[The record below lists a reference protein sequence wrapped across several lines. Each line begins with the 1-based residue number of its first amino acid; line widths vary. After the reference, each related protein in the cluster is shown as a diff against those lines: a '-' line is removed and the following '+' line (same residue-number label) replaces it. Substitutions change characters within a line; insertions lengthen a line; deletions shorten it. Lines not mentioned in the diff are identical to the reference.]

1 MSVEYNLS
9 QNQHQSQTQRQV
21 QRMSQRQI
29 QAVNY
34 LSMSAKDLREEIL
47 KAVSENPAIELVND
61 PISSPY
67 DNDFAQ
73 PVQSQSARKGSASD
87 SDAYLK
93 ALENNED
100 RPQTLQEHLIEQLNL
115 TRLSPDEHDLC
126 RSLIYNLDKNGCYGS
141 MLNPEA
147 FLDKARPTQTKQMLK
162 KCMDIIQRM
171 DPIGTCCRTIEES
184 LFVQAQI
191 LGDASPLTLF
201 ILDGHLD
208 LLNPPQPD
216 KVLRNLQRFKAS
228 WHEKA
233 FAKRLAIDDIDLT
246 EEEAEDSINYITRRL
261 NPRPAVEY
269 VSDTS
274 GISRNQPDIV
284 LTVTKEKG
292 SLVTDDFS
300 HGKVCCDR
308 DHYFQIKYASG
319 DLPEIRL
326 SPDYS
331 FDKAFIEKAK
341 IFVSLLQF
349 RESTLVSQGCMLVKF
364 QNDFF
369 RDGPDHIKPLTR
381 KQVAQALNIHE
392 STVSRMSAKKNS
404 KYIQTEFG
412 LFPVSYFYSS
422 GVGGSE
428 GDDDQKVSA
437 TTVKRMMEK
446 LLADDEVKKLSDSK
460 LAELLLQKGIKI
472 SRRTV
477 AKYRS
482 QLGIDNSYNR

>member
-1 MSVEYNLS
+1 MSTDYKLA
-9 QNQHQSQTQRQV
+9 QNQQQTQRQM
-21 QRMSQRQI
+21 QKMSQRQI

-47 KAVSENPAIELVND
+47 KAVSENPALELVKD
-61 PISSPY
+61 PVSSY
-67 DNDFAQ
+67 DNDLAQ
-73 PVQSQSARKGSASD
+73 PVQNTRNGTSSD
-87 SDAYLK
+87 SDAYMK
-93 ALENNED
+93 ALENSAD
-100 RPQTLQEHLIEQLNL
+100 RTETLQEHLMNQVNL
-115 TRLSPDEHDLC
+115 TRLSSDEHDLC

-141 MLNPEA
+141 MLNPEV
-147 FLDKARPTQTKQMLK
+147 FLDKTRPTQTKQMLK

-216 KVLRNLQRFKAS
+216 KVLRNLQKYKAS

-233 FAKRLAIDDIDLT
+233 FAKRIVLDDIDLT
-246 EEEAEDSINYITRRL
+246 EEEAEESINYITRRL
-261 NPRPAVEY
+261 NPRPAGEY

-284 LTVTKEKG
+284 LTVTKEAG
-292 SLVTDDFS
+292 QLVTDDFA
-300 HGKVCCDR
+300 HGKICCDR
-308 DHYFQIKYASG
+308 DHYFQVKYASG

-326 SPDYS
+326 STDYN
-331 FDKAFIEKAK
+331 FDKASIKKAK
-341 IFVSLLQF
+341 IFVSLLQY
-349 RESTLVSQGCMLVKF
+349 RESTLVSQGCMIVKY

-369 RDGPDHIKPLTR
+369 RNGPENIRPLTR
-381 KQVAQALNIHE
+381 KQVAEALNIHE
-392 STVSRMSAKKNS
+392 STVSRMSSKKNS

-422 GVGGSE
+422 SVHGS
-428 GDDDQKVSA
+428 DDEKISA
-437 TTVKRMMEK
+437 TTVKNVMEK
-446 LLADDEVKKLSDSK
+446 LLANEEIKKLSDSK
-460 LAELLLQKGIKI
+460 LTELLLQKGIKI

>member
-1 MSVEYNLS
+1 MSVDYKLA
-9 QNQHQSQTQRQV
+9 QNQQQTQRQV

-29 QAVNY
+29 QTVNY

-61 PISSPY
+61 PISSSY

-73 PVQSQSARKGSASD
+73 SVQSQSVRNGTSSD

-100 RPQTLQEHLIEQLNL
+100 RPKTLQEHLIEQLNL
-115 TRLSPDEHDLC
+115 TRLSSEEYDLC
-126 RSLIYNLDKNGCYGS
+126 KSLIYNLDKNGCYGS
-141 MLNPEA
+141 MQAPESL
-147 FLDKARPTQTKQMLK
+147 LDKARPTQTIRMLK

-216 KVLRNLQRFKAS
+216 KVLRNLQRFKQS

-233 FAKRLAIDDIDLT
+233 FAKHLPIDDIDLT
-246 EEEAEDSINYITRRL
+246 EDDAEEAINYITRRL
-261 NPRPAVEY
+261 NPRPAGEY

-292 SLVTDDFS
+292 NLVTDDFA

-308 DHYFQIKYASG
+308 DHYFQVKYASG
-319 DLPEIRL
+319 DLPEIRI
-326 SPDYS
+326 SPDYN
-331 FDKAFIEKAK
+331 FDKASIEKAK
-341 IFVSLLQF
+341 VFVSLLQF

-369 RDGPDHIKPLTR
+369 REGPDKLKPLTR

-422 GVGGSE
+422 GVDGA
-428 GDDDQKVSA
+428 DCKVSA

-446 LLADDEVKKLSDSK
+446 LLTDDEVKKLSDSK
-460 LAELLLQKGIKI
+460 LAELLLTQGIKI

>member
-9 QNQHQSQTQRQV
+9 QNQHQTQNQRQL

-29 QAVNY
+29 QAVTY

-61 PISSPY
+61 PVDFSQPEQTARMGSS
-67 DNDFAQ
+67 
-73 PVQSQSARKGSASD
+73 SD
-87 SDAYLK
+87 SDAYMR

-100 RPQTLQEHLIEQLNL
+100 RPKTLQEHLIEQLNL
-115 TRLSPDEHDLC
+115 TRLSPDEYDLC
-126 RSLIYNLDKNGCYGS
+126 HSLIYNLDNNGCYGS
-141 MLNPEA
+141 MQDPESL
-147 FLDKARPTQTKQMLK
+147 LDKTRPTQTKQMLK
-162 KCMDIIQRM
+162 KCLDLIQRM
-171 DPIGTCCRTIEES
+171 DPIGTCCKTIEES

-216 KVLRNLQRFKAS
+216 KVLRNLQKYKAS

-233 FAKRLAIDDIDLT
+233 FAKRIVLDDIDLT
-246 EEEAEDSINYITRRL
+246 EDEAEESINYITRRL
-261 NPRPAVEY
+261 NPRPAGEY
-269 VSDTS
+269 ISDTS

-284 LTVTKEKG
+284 LTVTKEAG
-292 SLVTDDFS
+292 RLAADDFS

-308 DHYFQIKYASG
+308 DHYFQVKYASG

-326 SPDYS
+326 APDYH
-331 FDKAFIEKAK
+331 FDKASIEKAK
-341 IFVSLLQF
+341 VFVSLLQF
-349 RESTLVSQGCMLVKF
+349 RESTLVSQGCMIVKF

-422 GVGGSE
+422 GVVGPDS
-428 GDDDQKVSA
+428 DQKVSA
-437 TTVKRMMEK
+437 TSVKRMMEK

-460 LAELLLQKGIKI
+460 LAELLAQKGIKI

>member
-1 MSVEYNLS
+1 MSVDYKLA
-9 QNQHQSQTQRQV
+9 QNQQQTQRQV

-61 PISSPY
+61 PISSSY

-73 PVQSQSARKGSASD
+73 SAQSQSVRNGTSSD

-100 RPQTLQEHLIEQLNL
+100 RPKTLQEHLIEQLNL
-115 TRLSPDEHDLC
+115 TRLSSEEYDLC
-126 RSLIYNLDKNGCYGS
+126 KSLIYNLDKNGCYGS
-141 MLNPEA
+141 MQAPESL
-147 FLDKARPTQTKQMLK
+147 LDKARPTQTIRMLK

-208 LLNPPQPD
+208 LLNPPQAD
-216 KVLRNLQRFKAS
+216 KVLRNLQRFKQS

-233 FAKRLAIDDIDLT
+233 FAKHLPIDDIDLT
-246 EEEAEDSINYITRRL
+246 EDDAEEAINYITRRL
-261 NPRPAVEY
+261 NPRPAGEY

-292 SLVTDDFS
+292 NLVTDDFA
-300 HGKVCCDR
+300 HGKICCDR
-308 DHYFQIKYASG
+308 DHYFQVKYASG
-319 DLPEIRL
+319 DLPEIRI
-326 SPDYS
+326 SPDYN
-331 FDKAFIEKAK
+331 FDKASIEKAK
-341 IFVSLLQF
+341 VFVSLLQF

-369 RDGPDHIKPLTR
+369 REGPDKLKPLTR

-422 GVGGSE
+422 GVDGA
-428 GDDDQKVSA
+428 DCKVSA

-460 LAELLLQKGIKI
+460 LAELLLTQGIKI

>member
-1 MSVEYNLS
+1 M
-9 QNQHQSQTQRQV
+9 
-21 QRMSQRQI
+21 
-29 QAVNY
+29 
-34 LSMSAKDLREEIL
+34 EE
-47 KAVSENPAIELVND
+47 
-61 PISSPY
+61 
-67 DNDFAQ
+67 
-73 PVQSQSARKGSASD
+73 
-87 SDAYLK
+87 
-93 ALENNED
+93 
-100 RPQTLQEHLIEQLNL
+100 T
-115 TRLSPDEHDLC
+115 
-126 RSLIYNLDKNGCYGS
+126 
-141 MLNPEA
+141 
-147 FLDKARPTQTKQMLK
+147 
-162 KCMDIIQRM
+162 
-171 DPIGTCCRTIEES
+171 

-216 KVLRNLQRFKAS
+216 KVLRNLQKFKAS

-233 FAKRLAIDDIDLT
+233 FAKRIALDDIDLT
-246 EEEAEDSINYITRRL
+246 EDEAEESINYITRRL
-261 NPRPAVEY
+261 NPRPAGEY
-269 VSDTS
+269 ISDTS

-284 LTVTKEKG
+284 LTVTKEAG
-292 SLVTDDFS
+292 NLVTDDFS

-308 DHYFQIKYASG
+308 DHYFQVKYASG

-326 SPDYS
+326 APDYH
-331 FDKAFIEKAK
+331 FDKASIEKAK
-341 IFVSLLQF
+341 VFVSLLQF
-349 RESTLVSQGCMLVKF
+349 RESTLVSQGCMIVKF

-422 GVGGSE
+422 GVVGPDS
-428 GDDDQKVSA
+428 DQKVSA
-437 TTVKRMMEK
+437 TSIKRMMEK

-460 LAELLLQKGIKI
+460 LAELLAQKGIKI

>member
-1 MSVEYNLS
+1 MSADYKLA
-9 QNQHQSQTQRQV
+9 QNQQQTQRQV

-61 PISSPY
+61 PV
-67 DNDFAQ
+67 DFAQ
-73 PVQSQSARKGSASD
+73 SVQSQSVRKGSVSD
-87 SDAYLK
+87 SDAYMK

-100 RPQTLQEHLIEQLNL
+100 RPKTLQEHLIEQLNL

-233 FAKRLAIDDIDLT
+233 FAKHLPIDDIDLT
-246 EEEAEDSINYITRRL
+246 EDEAEDSINYITRRL
-261 NPRPAVEY
+261 NPRPAGEY

-284 LTVTKEKG
+284 LTITKEKG

-300 HGKVCCDR
+300 HGKICCDR
-308 DHYFQIKYASG
+308 DHYFQVKYASG

-331 FDKAFIEKAK
+331 FDKASIEKAK
-341 IFVSLLQF
+341 VFVSLLQF

-428 GDDDQKVSA
+428 GDGDQKVSA

-446 LLADDEVKKLSDSK
+446 LLADNEVKKLSDSK

>member
-1 MSVEYNLS
+1 MKKVTTIICCLALAACGWFFGNMNKSPGVQTIVAAPTFSYDLLLS
-9 QNQHQSQTQRQV
+9 QMEQRSKQT
-21 QRMSQRQI
+21 
-29 QAVNY
+29 
-34 LSMSAKDLREEIL
+34 
-47 KAVSENPAIELVND
+47 VSSVTDTIF
-61 PISSPY
+61 I
-67 DNDFAQ
+67 
-73 PVQSQSARKGSASD
+73 
-87 SDAYLK
+87 
-93 ALENNED
+93 
-100 RPQTLQEHLIEQLNL
+100 
-115 TRLSPDEHDLC
+115 HD
-126 RSLIYNLDKNGCYGS
+126 
-141 MLNPEA
+141 
-147 FLDKARPTQTKQMLK
+147 T
-162 KCMDIIQRM
+162 
-171 DPIGTCCRTIEES
+171 
-184 LFVQAQI
+184 V
-191 LGDASPLTLF
+191 
-201 ILDGHLD
+201 
-208 LLNPPQPD
+208 
-216 KVLRNLQRFKAS
+216 
-228 WHEKA
+228 
-233 FAKRLAIDDIDLT
+233 
-246 EEEAEDSINYITRRL
+246 
-261 NPRPAVEY
+261 
-269 VSDTS
+269 
-274 GISRNQPDIV
+274 
-284 LTVTKEKG
+284 TVTKEKG

-308 DHYFQIKYASG
+308 DHYFQVKYASG

-331 FDKAFIEKAK
+331 FDKASIEKAK
-341 IFVSLLQF
+341 DFVSLLQF

-428 GDDDQKVSA
+428 GDGNQKVSA

>member
-1 MSVEYNLS
+1 MSADYKLA
-9 QNQHQSQTQRQV
+9 QNQQQTQRQV

-61 PISSPY
+61 PISSSY

-73 PVQSQSARKGSASD
+73 SAQSQSVRNGTSSD

-100 RPQTLQEHLIEQLNL
+100 RPKTLQEHLIEQLNL
-115 TRLSPDEHDLC
+115 TRLSSEEYDLC
-126 RSLIYNLDKNGCYGS
+126 KSLIYNLDKNGCYGS
-141 MLNPEA
+141 MQAPESL
-147 FLDKARPTQTKQMLK
+147 LDKARPTQTIRMLK

-208 LLNPPQPD
+208 LLNPPQAD
-216 KVLRNLQRFKAS
+216 KVLRNLQRFKQS

-233 FAKRLAIDDIDLT
+233 FAKHLPIDDIDLT
-246 EEEAEDSINYITRRL
+246 EDDAEEAINYITRRL
-261 NPRPAVEY
+261 NPRPAGEY

-292 SLVTDDFS
+292 NLVTDDFA
-300 HGKVCCDR
+300 HGKICCDR
-308 DHYFQIKYASG
+308 DHYFQVKYASG
-319 DLPEIRL
+319 DLPEIRI
-326 SPDYS
+326 SPDYN
-331 FDKAFIEKAK
+331 FDKASIEKAK
-341 IFVSLLQF
+341 VFVSLLQF

-369 RDGPDHIKPLTR
+369 REGPDKLKPLTR

-422 GVGGSE
+422 GVDGA
-428 GDDDQKVSA
+428 DCKVSA

-460 LAELLLQKGIKI
+460 LAELLLAQGIKI

>member
-1 MSVEYNLS
+1 M
-9 QNQHQSQTQRQV
+9 T
-21 QRMSQRQI
+21 
-29 QAVNY
+29 Y

-61 PISSPY
+61 PIAASF
-67 DNDFAQ
+67 DNSDYSDY
-73 PVQSQSARKGSASD
+73 SQANRNVKKGTSED
-87 SDAYLK
+87 SDAFMR

-100 RPQTLQEHLIEQLNL
+100 RAETLQEHLMQQLNL
-115 TRLSPDEHDLC
+115 TRLSSDEYDLC
-126 RSLIYNLDKNGCYGS
+126 KSLIYNLDNNGCYGS
-141 MLNPEA
+141 MQDPESL
-147 FLDKARPTQTKQMLK
+147 LDKTRPTQTKQMLK
-162 KCMDIIQRM
+162 KCMDLIQRM
-171 DPIGTCCRTIEES
+171 DPIGTCCKTIEES

-208 LLNPPQPD
+208 LLNPPQSD
-216 KVLRNLQRFKAS
+216 KVLRNLQKFKAS
-228 WHEKA
+228 WHEKT
-233 FAKRLAIDDIDLT
+233 FAKRIVLDNIDLT
-246 EEEAEDSINYITRRL
+246 EDEAEESINYITRRL
-261 NPRPAVEY
+261 NPRPAGEY
-269 VSDTS
+269 ISDTS

-284 LTVTKEKG
+284 LTVTKEAG
-292 SLVTDDFS
+292 NLVTDDFS

-308 DHYFQIKYASG
+308 DHYFQVKYASG
-319 DLPEIRL
+319 DLPEIRV
-326 SPDYS
+326 SPDYR
-331 FDKAFIEKAK
+331 FDKASIEKAK
-341 IFVSLLQF
+341 VFVSLLQF
-349 RESTLVSQGCMLVKF
+349 RESTLVSQGCMIVKY
-364 QNDFF
+364 QSDFF

-422 GVGGSE
+422 GVEAAAGG
-428 GDDDQKVSA
+428 QRVSA
-437 TTVKRMMEK
+437 TSVKRLMEK
-446 LLADDEVKKLSDSK
+446 LLADDEVKNLSDSK
-460 LAELLLQKGIKI
+460 LTELLLQKGIKI

>member
-1 MSVEYNLS
+1 MSVDYKLA
-9 QNQHQSQTQRQV
+9 QNQQQTQRQV

-61 PISSPY
+61 PISSSY

-73 PVQSQSARKGSASD
+73 SAQSQSVRNGTSSD

-100 RPQTLQEHLIEQLNL
+100 RPKTLQEHLIEQLNL
-115 TRLSPDEHDLC
+115 TRLSSEEYDLC
-126 RSLIYNLDKNGCYGS
+126 KSLIYNLDKNGCYGS
-141 MLNPEA
+141 MQAPESL
-147 FLDKARPTQTKQMLK
+147 LDKARPTQTIRMLK

-208 LLNPPQPD
+208 LLNPPQAD
-216 KVLRNLQRFKAS
+216 KVLRNLQRFKQS

-233 FAKRLAIDDIDLT
+233 FAKHLPIDDIDLT
-246 EEEAEDSINYITRRL
+246 EDNAEEAINYITRRL
-261 NPRPAVEY
+261 NPRPAGEY

-292 SLVTDDFS
+292 NLVTDDFA
-300 HGKVCCDR
+300 HGKICCDR
-308 DHYFQIKYASG
+308 DHYFQVKYASG
-319 DLPEIRL
+319 DLPEIRI
-326 SPDYS
+326 SPDYN
-331 FDKAFIEKAK
+331 FDKASIEKAK
-341 IFVSLLQF
+341 VFVSLLQF

-369 RDGPDHIKPLTR
+369 REGPDKLKPLTR

-422 GVGGSE
+422 GVDGA
-428 GDDDQKVSA
+428 DCKVSA

-460 LAELLLQKGIKI
+460 LAELLLAQGIKI

>member
-1 MSVEYNLS
+1 MSADYKLA
-9 QNQHQSQTQRQV
+9 QNQQQTQRQV

-61 PISSPY
+61 PISSSY

-73 PVQSQSARKGSASD
+73 SAQSQSVRNGSSSD

-100 RPQTLQEHLIEQLNL
+100 RPKTLQEHLIEQLNL
-115 TRLSPDEHDLC
+115 TRLSSEEYDLC
-126 RSLIYNLDKNGCYGS
+126 KSLIYNLDKNGCYGS
-141 MLNPEA
+141 MQAPESL
-147 FLDKARPTQTKQMLK
+147 LDKARPTQTIRMLK

-216 KVLRNLQRFKAS
+216 KVLRNLQRFKQS

-233 FAKRLAIDDIDLT
+233 FAKHLPIDDIDLT
-246 EEEAEDSINYITRRL
+246 EDDAEEAINYITRRL
-261 NPRPAVEY
+261 NPRPAGEY

-292 SLVTDDFS
+292 NLVTDDFA

-308 DHYFQIKYASG
+308 DYYFQVKYASG
-319 DLPEIRL
+319 DLPEIRI
-326 SPDYS
+326 SPDYN
-331 FDKAFIEKAK
+331 FDKASIEKAK
-341 IFVSLLQF
+341 VFVSLLQF

-369 RDGPDHIKPLTR
+369 REGPDKLKPLTR

-422 GVGGSE
+422 GVDGA
-428 GDDDQKVSA
+428 DCKVSA

-446 LLADDEVKKLSDSK
+446 LLTDDEVKKLSDSK
-460 LAELLLQKGIKI
+460 LAELLLAQGIKI

>member
-9 QNQHQSQTQRQV
+9 QNQHQTQNQRQL

-29 QAVNY
+29 QAVTY

-61 PISSPY
+61 PV
-67 DNDFAQ
+67 DFSQ
-73 PVQSQSARKGSASD
+73 PEQTARMGTSSD
-87 SDAYLK
+87 SDAYMR

-100 RPQTLQEHLIEQLNL
+100 RPKTLQEHLIEQLNL
-115 TRLSPDEHDLC
+115 TRLSPDEYDLC
-126 RSLIYNLDKNGCYGS
+126 HSLIYNLDNNGCYGS
-141 MLNPEA
+141 MQDPESL
-147 FLDKARPTQTKQMLK
+147 LDKTRPTQTKQMLK
-162 KCMDIIQRM
+162 KCLDLIQRM
-171 DPIGTCCRTIEES
+171 DPIGTCCKTIEES

-216 KVLRNLQRFKAS
+216 KVLRNLQKYKAS

-233 FAKRLAIDDIDLT
+233 FAKRIVLDDIDLT
-246 EEEAEDSINYITRRL
+246 EDEAEDSINYITRRL
-261 NPRPAVEY
+261 NPRPAGEY
-269 VSDTS
+269 ISDTS

-284 LTVTKEKG
+284 LTVTKVAG
-292 SLVTDDFS
+292 RLVADDFS

-308 DHYFQIKYASG
+308 DHYFQVKYASG

-326 SPDYS
+326 APDYH
-331 FDKAFIEKAK
+331 FDKASIEKAK
-341 IFVSLLQF
+341 VFVSLLQF
-349 RESTLVSQGCMLVKF
+349 RESTLVSQGCMIVKF
-364 QNDFF
+364 QKDFF

-381 KQVAQALNIHE
+381 KQVAQALDIHE

-422 GVGGSE
+422 GVVGPDS
-428 GDDDQKVSA
+428 DQKVSA
-437 TTVKRMMEK
+437 TSVKRIMEK

-460 LAELLLQKGIKI
+460 LAELLAQKGIKI

>member
-1 MSVEYNLS
+1 MSVDYKLA
-9 QNQHQSQTQRQV
+9 QNQQQTQRQV

-61 PISSPY
+61 PISSSY
-67 DNDFAQ
+67 DNDFSQ
-73 PVQSQSARKGSASD
+73 SSQSQSVRNGTSSD

-100 RPQTLQEHLIEQLNL
+100 RPKTLQEHLIEQLNL
-115 TRLSPDEHDLC
+115 TRLSSEEYDLC
-126 RSLIYNLDKNGCYGS
+126 KSLIYNLDKNGCYGS
-141 MLNPEA
+141 MQAPESL
-147 FLDKARPTQTKQMLK
+147 LDKARPTQTIRMLK

-216 KVLRNLQRFKAS
+216 KVLRNLQRFKQS

-233 FAKRLAIDDIDLT
+233 FAKHLPIDDIDLT
-246 EEEAEDSINYITRRL
+246 EDDAEEAINYITRRL
-261 NPRPAVEY
+261 NPRPAGEY

-274 GISRNQPDIV
+274 GIARNQPDIV

-292 SLVTDDFS
+292 NLVTDDFA
-300 HGKVCCDR
+300 HGKICCDR
-308 DHYFQIKYASG
+308 DHYFQVKYASG
-319 DLPEIRL
+319 DLPEIRI
-326 SPDYS
+326 SPDYN
-331 FDKAFIEKAK
+331 FDKASIEKAK
-341 IFVSLLQF
+341 VFVSLLQF

-369 RDGPDHIKPLTR
+369 REGPDKLKPLTR

-422 GVGGSE
+422 GVDGA
-428 GDDDQKVSA
+428 DCKVSA

-460 LAELLLQKGIKI
+460 LAELLLAQGIKI

>member
-1 MSVEYNLS
+1 MSADYKLA
-9 QNQHQSQTQRQV
+9 QNQQQTQRQV

-61 PISSPY
+61 PISSSY

-73 PVQSQSARKGSASD
+73 SAQSQSVRNGTSSD

-100 RPQTLQEHLIEQLNL
+100 RPKTLQEHLIEQLNL
-115 TRLSPDEHDLC
+115 TRLSSEEYDLC
-126 RSLIYNLDKNGCYGS
+126 KSLIYNLDKNGCYGS
-141 MLNPEA
+141 MQAPESL
-147 FLDKARPTQTKQMLK
+147 LDKARPTQTIRMLK

-216 KVLRNLQRFKAS
+216 KVLRNLQRFKQS

-233 FAKRLAIDDIDLT
+233 FAKHLPIDDIDLT
-246 EEEAEDSINYITRRL
+246 EDDAEEAINYITRRL
-261 NPRPAVEY
+261 NPRPAGEY

-292 SLVTDDFS
+292 NLVTDDFA

-308 DHYFQIKYASG
+308 DYYFQVKYASG
-319 DLPEIRL
+319 DLPEIRI
-326 SPDYS
+326 SPDYN
-331 FDKAFIEKAK
+331 FDKASIEKAK
-341 IFVSLLQF
+341 VFVSLLQF

-369 RDGPDHIKPLTR
+369 REGPDKLKPLTR

-422 GVGGSE
+422 GVDGA
-428 GDDDQKVSA
+428 DCKVSA

-460 LAELLLQKGIKI
+460 LAELLLAQGIKI

>member
-1 MSVEYNLS
+1 
-9 QNQHQSQTQRQV
+9 
-21 QRMSQRQI
+21 MSQRQI

-61 PISSPY
+61 PISSSY

-73 PVQSQSARKGSASD
+73 SAQSQSVRNGTSSD
-87 SDAYLK
+87 SDAYMK

-100 RPQTLQEHLIEQLNL
+100 RPKTLQEHLIEQLNL
-115 TRLSPDEHDLC
+115 TRLSSEEYDLC

-141 MLNPEA
+141 MQDPESL
-147 FLDKARPTQTKQMLK
+147 LDKARPTQTRQMLK
-162 KCMDIIQRM
+162 KCMDLIQRM

-191 LGDASPLTLF
+191 LGDATPLTLF

-216 KVLRNLQRFKAS
+216 KVVRNLQRFRQS

-233 FAKRLAIDDIDLT
+233 FAKHLPIDDIDLT
-246 EEEAEDSINYITRRL
+246 EDDAEEAINYITRRL
-261 NPRPAVEY
+261 NPRPAGEY

-292 SLVTDDFS
+292 NLVTDDFA

-308 DHYFQIKYASG
+308 DHYFQVKYASG

-326 SPDYS
+326 SPDYN
-331 FDKAFIEKAK
+331 FDKASVEKAK

-369 RDGPDHIKPLTR
+369 RHGPDHIKPLTR

-422 GVGGSE
+422 GLNLSSASTVE
-428 GDDDQKVSA
+428 GVTSGENKVSA
-437 TTVKRMMEK
+437 TSVKRMMEK

-460 LAELLLQKGIKI
+460 LAELLLAHGIKI

>member
-1 MSVEYNLS
+1 MSVDYKLA
-9 QNQHQSQTQRQV
+9 QNQQQTQRQV

-61 PISSPY
+61 PISSSY

-73 PVQSQSARKGSASD
+73 SAQSQSVRNGTSSD

-100 RPQTLQEHLIEQLNL
+100 RPKTLQEHLIEQLNL
-115 TRLSPDEHDLC
+115 TRLSSEEYDLC
-126 RSLIYNLDKNGCYGS
+126 KSLIYNLDKNGCYGS
-141 MLNPEA
+141 MQAPESL
-147 FLDKARPTQTKQMLK
+147 LDKARPTQTIRMLK

-208 LLNPPQPD
+208 LLNPPQAD
-216 KVLRNLQRFKAS
+216 KVLRNLQRFKQS

-233 FAKRLAIDDIDLT
+233 FAKHLPIDDIDLT
-246 EEEAEDSINYITRRL
+246 EDDAEEAINYITRRL
-261 NPRPAVEY
+261 NPRPAGEY

-292 SLVTDDFS
+292 NLVTDDFA

-308 DHYFQIKYASG
+308 DYYFQVKYASG
-319 DLPEIRL
+319 DLPEIRI
-326 SPDYS
+326 SPDYN
-331 FDKAFIEKAK
+331 FDKASIEKAK
-341 IFVSLLQF
+341 VFVSLLQF

-369 RDGPDHIKPLTR
+369 REGPDKLKPLTR

-422 GVGGSE
+422 GVDGA
-428 GDDDQKVSA
+428 DCKVSA

-460 LAELLLQKGIKI
+460 MAELLLAQGIKI